1 MPPFP
6 IKYVKCNYS
15 ELENEKKIVLICYA
29 VLNVIKNVTT
39 IEYQKIN
46 RFYAKKSSSSFFLSA
61 EKTGLSIGWLEHSA
75 YSEGGFFST
84 SSFNAPGFCL
94 RFG

>member
-1 MPPFP
+1 MFR
-6 IKYVKCNYS
+6 
-15 ELENEKKIVLICYA
+15 ICYA
-29 VLNVIKNVTT
+29 IKPVTT